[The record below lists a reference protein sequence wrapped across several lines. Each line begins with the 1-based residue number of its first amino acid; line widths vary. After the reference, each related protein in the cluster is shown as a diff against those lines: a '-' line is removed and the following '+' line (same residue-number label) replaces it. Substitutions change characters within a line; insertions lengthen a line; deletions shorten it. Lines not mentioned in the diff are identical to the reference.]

1 MKLKFLRTFENF
13 DEQDF
18 GRFNDEDTTL
28 GSDYNEDDFDQE
40 DRFDEEEDD
49 ECNTCGHDDEF
60 SNEIED
66 EDHYGQEEKDEEDE
80 EATRIRRWGDEEI
93 VEKKKMNAGFKAYLD
108 KQKAKSKGKKGGKKP
123 DFLDLDKDGDK
134 KESMIKAAKEKA
146 EKAVKED
153 EKGKK
158 GLTAGQKKL
167 PEAMQKAILKKQN
180 KK

>member
-18 GRFNDEDTTL
+18 GRFNDEDTNL
-28 GSDYNEDDFDQE
+28 GSDYNEDDFDNE
-40 DRFDEEEDD
+40 DQFDDEDD
-49 ECNTCGHDDEF
+49 DCNTCGHEDDEF

-158 GLTAGQKKL
+158 GLTQKKL
-167 PEAMQKAILKKQN
+167 PMQKAILKKQN